1 MSKSNG
7 LLLTLA
13 VIGALGLATPA
24 VADTIG
30 TTTNPCVNNSCLGNT
45 FTLQFVQTG
54 PNAYTIIL
62 TVDTSGFNGQAAGAG
77 AALNAVDF
85 KVSDPNTLTL
95 VSSTPPPGYDPAVLS
110 NLNAASANCTGQTN
124 TGFICFG
131 ATAANGGVPLPNGT
145 LVFSVNITTTNLFTG
160 PGAASVQ
167 ALYIRPG
174 PNAQNPFQFQLTSEP
189 ITLQPI
195 PEPASM
201 MLFGSGLVGI
211 GAALRRRLR
220 LK

>member
-30 TTTNPCVNNSCLGNT
+30 TATNPCVNNSCQGNT
-45 FTLQFVQTG
+45 FTLTFVQTG
-54 PNAYTIIL
+54 TNAYTITL
-62 TVDTSGFNGQAAGAG
+62 TVNTSGFTGQGAG
-77 AALNAVDF
+77 TSAVLNAVDF

-95 VSSTPPPGYDPAVLS
+95 VSSTPPAGYNNAVLS
-110 NLNAASANCTGQTN
+110 NLNTASANCTGQAT

-131 ATAANGGVPLPNGT
+131 SSTANGGVALPNGT
-145 LVFSVNITTTNLFTG
+145 LVFSANITTTNLFTG
-160 PGAASVQ
+160 PGAASIQ
-167 ALYIRPG
+167 ALYLRTG
-174 PNAQNPFQFQLTSEP
+174 PQGQIQGQLTSEP
-189 ITLQPI
+189 ITLQQPV

-201 MLFGSGLVGI
+201 VLFGSGLVGI